1 MDPARRLLPLGLC
14 IALCLWGTVAQ
25 NHGVQ
30 AVPAPA
36 GTTGDCN
43 SHMLCPANAKCVNS
57 THCTCLDGYQPHGN
71 RFFTDPTETCDDI
84 NECLGPS
91 PPDCGRIAHCN
102 NVPGSYYC
110 TCSDGYEP
118 SSGKAN
124 FTHASENS
132 CRDIDE
138 CQGPSPADCGPHAN
152 CTNVPGSY
160 YCTCIDGYEP
170 SSGKANF
177 THRSENS
184 CRDIDECQGP
194 SPADCGPHAN
204 CTNVPGSYYC
214 TCIDGY
220 EPSSGKANFTHRSEN
235 SCRDIDECQG
245 PSPADCGPH
254 GNCTNVPGSYYCSC
268 IDGYE
273 PSSGKAKF
281 THMSE
286 NSCQDIDECQGPS
299 PADCGPH
306 ANCTNVPGSYYCT
319 CIDGYEPSSGKANFT
334 HRSENSCRDID
345 ECQGPSPADCGPHAN
360 CTNVPGSYYCT
371 CIDGYEPSS
380 GKANFTHRSENSCRD
395 IDECQGPSPADCGPH
410 GNCTNVPGSYYCSCI
425 DGYEP
430 SSGKAKFTHM
440 SENSCQDIDEC
451 QGPSPADCGPHANC
465 TNVPGSYNCTCID
478 GYEPSSGKANFTHAS
493 ENSCRDIDECLG
505 PSPPDCG
512 PHANCTNTPGS
523 YFCTCID
530 GYEPSSGKA
539 NFTCASENSCQDID
553 ECNKTPDICGPN
565 ATCINTIGSYWCECR
580 AGYVPSNRNTTLCQE
595 LTCPQLLDD
604 DNSAGAK
611 NLLGSFQTQG
621 GSLCK
626 AALEELKQMNSQD
639 AEGKLQGS
647 LAILEKQINLVGQ
660 QSESVERR
668 HRIATE
674 LMALVEKLLGTLG
687 LTVRDRI
694 SIASP
699 NGTELGLV
707 VRQAGN
713 QSQETVT
720 LQQSKTQ
727 MELKWARAPGQK
739 NEGFTLAGLVTY
751 QGMSPIL
758 DGAGRVEA
766 PEWDKIGRT
775 GKWAQKPGRP
785 SYRVLSP
792 VVSAFISDPNPQAL
806 DLSVSIRFSHPVPEN
821 KTDLSL
827 LCAYWEPGSRRWATD
842 GCTLQKLNATITRC
856 QCNHLTS
863 FAVLM
868 AFYELEDWTLDVI
881 TKVGLVISLLCLL
894 LAIVTFLFC
903 RALKGPRTTIH
914 LHLCLALFIAYTVF
928 LTGTS
933 STGNKVVCRVV
944 AGLLHYFFLA
954 AFCWMCL
961 EGAELYLLVV
971 QVFTPHGLRRRYM
984 FLLGYGVPALIV
996 GVSAATYSQGY
1007 GTARHCWLSLEKQF
1021 IWSFLAPVC
1030 IIILVNAVIFVVTVW
1045 KLSLKF
1051 ADINPDM
1058 SQLKKLRVLTITAI
1072 AQLCILGTTWIFGMF
1087 QFNQRSLVA
1096 SYIFTVLNS
1105 LQGLFIFLLH
1115 CLLKKQVRDEYR
1127 RWLSCGGLKG
1137 PAKSSEFSSSTITRQ
1152 GLQPSQDSGF

>member
-14 IALCLWGTVAQ
+14 IALCLWGTMAQ
-25 NHGVQ
+25 TPGVQ
-30 AVPAPA
+30 

-43 SHMLCPANAKCVNS
+43 NHVICPANAKCVNIS
-57 THCTCLDGYQPHGN
+57 HCTCLDGYQPRGN
-71 RFFTDPTETCDDI
+71 RFFTDPTEPCDDI

-91 PPDCGRIAHCN
+91 QTECGRNAHCN
-102 NVPGSYYC
+102 NAPGSYYC

-118 SSGKAN
+118 SSGKAK
-124 FTHASENS
+124 FTHA
-132 CRDIDE
+132 
-138 CQGPSPADCGPHAN
+138 
-152 CTNVPGSY
+152 
-160 YCTCIDGYEP
+160 
-170 SSGKANF
+170 
-177 THRSENS
+177 
-184 CRDIDECQGP
+184 
-194 SPADCGPHAN
+194 
-204 CTNVPGSYYC
+204 
-214 TCIDGY
+214 
-220 EPSSGKANFTHRSEN
+220 
-235 SCRDIDECQG
+235 
-245 PSPADCGPH
+245 
-254 GNCTNVPGSYYCSC
+254 
-268 IDGYE
+268 
-273 PSSGKAKF
+273 
-281 THMSE
+281 SE

-306 ANCTNVPGSYYCT
+306 ANCTNVPGNYSCS

-334 HRSENSCRDID
+334 Y
-345 ECQGPSPADCGPHAN
+345 A
-360 CTNVPGSYYCT
+360 
-371 CIDGYEPSS
+371 S
-380 GKANFTHRSENSCRD
+380 GDT
-395 IDECQGPSPADCGPH
+395 
-410 GNCTNVPGSYYCSCI
+410 
-425 DGYEP
+425 
-430 SSGKAKFTHM
+430 
-440 SENSCQDIDEC
+440 
-451 QGPSPADCGPHANC
+451 
-465 TNVPGSYNCTCID
+465 
-478 GYEPSSGKANFTHAS
+478 
-493 ENSCRDIDECLG
+493 
-505 PSPPDCG
+505 
-512 PHANCTNTPGS
+512 
-523 YFCTCID
+523 
-530 GYEPSSGKA
+530 
-539 NFTCASENSCQDID
+539 CQDID

-595 LTCPQLLDD
+595 LTCPPLLGD

-611 NLLGSFQTQG
+611 NLLGSFPAQV
-621 GSLCK
+621 GSLCQVT
-626 AALEELKQMNSQD
+626 LEKLKQMNSQN
-639 AEGKLQGS
+639 AKEKLQGF
-647 LAILEKQINLVGQ
+647 LDILEKQINLVGQ
-660 QSESVERR
+660 QSESVEWR

-674 LMALVEKLLGTLG
+674 LMALVEKLLRTLG

-694 SIASP
+694 SITSP
-699 NGTELGLV
+699 SGTELGLA

-727 MELKWARAPGQK
+727 MELKWAGAPGQK
-739 NEGFTLAGLVTY
+739 NEGFTLAGLLTY

-758 DGAGRVEA
+758 DGARRVEA
-766 PEWDKIGRT
+766 PEWDEIGRT
-775 GKWAQKPGRP
+775 GKWAHESGQP

-806 DLSVSIRFSHPVPEN
+806 GLSVSIRFSHPVPEN
-821 KTDLSL
+821 KTDLRL

-933 STGNKVVCRVV
+933 STGNKVVCGVV

-996 GVSAATYSQGY
+996 GVSAATYSEGY

-1021 IWSFLAPVC
+1021 IWSFLGPVC

-1072 AQLCILGTTWIFGMF
+1072 AQLCVLGTTWIFGMF

-1096 SYIFTVLNS
+1096 SYIFTILNS

-1127 RWLSCGGLKG
+1127 RWLSCGSFKG
-1137 PAKSSEFSSSTITRQ
+1137 PAKYSRFSSSTTTR
-1152 GLQPSQDSGF
+1152 GL

>member
-1 MDPARRLLPLGLC
+1 MGTRGDVYPLGLC

-25 NHGVQ
+25 TPGVQ
-30 AVPAPA
+30 

-57 THCTCLDGYQPHGN
+57 THCTCLDGYLPRGN
-71 RFFTDPTETCDDI
+71 RFFNDTTETCDDI

-91 PPDCGRIAHCN
+91 LPDCGKNAQCKN
-102 NVPGSYYC
+102 
-110 TCSDGYEP
+110 
-118 SSGKAN
+118 A
-124 FTHASENS
+124 
-132 CRDIDE
+132 
-138 CQGPSPADCGPHAN
+138 
-152 CTNVPGSY
+152 
-160 YCTCIDGYEP
+160 
-170 SSGKANF
+170 
-177 THRSENS
+177 
-184 CRDIDECQGP
+184 
-194 SPADCGPHAN
+194 
-204 CTNVPGSYYC
+204 
-214 TCIDGY
+214 
-220 EPSSGKANFTHRSEN
+220 
-235 SCRDIDECQG
+235 
-245 PSPADCGPH
+245 
-254 GNCTNVPGSYYCSC
+254 
-268 IDGYE
+268 
-273 PSSGKAKF
+273 
-281 THMSE
+281 
-286 NSCQDIDECQGPS
+286 
-299 PADCGPH
+299 
-306 ANCTNVPGSYYCT
+306 
-319 CIDGYEPSSGKANFT
+319 
-334 HRSENSCRDID
+334 
-345 ECQGPSPADCGPHAN
+345 
-360 CTNVPGSYYCT
+360 
-371 CIDGYEPSS
+371 
-380 GKANFTHRSENSCRD
+380 
-395 IDECQGPSPADCGPH
+395 
-410 GNCTNVPGSYYCSCI
+410 
-425 DGYEP
+425 
-430 SSGKAKFTHM
+430 
-440 SENSCQDIDEC
+440 
-451 QGPSPADCGPHANC
+451 
-465 TNVPGSYNCTCID
+465 PGSYNCTCID
-478 GYEPSSGKANFTHAS
+478 GYESSSGKTTFMNASENSCQDIDECQRNTTICEPHGNCINTPGNYTCKCSEGFGKSQKDTAKICTDINECKETPDICGPKATCINTIGSYRCECRAGYVPSNRNTTLCQDISDCRRIPVTCSLKATCINTNGSYLCECRAGYILFKRSTTLCEDIDECQGPSLADCGPHANCSNVPGSYYCTCIVGYELSSGKAKFTHAS
-493 ENSCRDIDECLG
+493 EDSCQDIDKCRG
-505 PSPPDCG
+505 PNPPDCG
-512 PHANCTNTPGS
+512 PHANCTNMPGS
-523 YFCTCID
+523 YSCSCID
-530 GYEPSSGKA
+530 GYKPSSGKA
-539 NFTCASENSCQDID
+539 NFTHASENSCQDID

-595 LTCPQLLDD
+595 LTCPPLLGDD
-604 DNSAGAK
+604 SSAGAK
-611 NLLGSFQTQG
+611 NLLGSFPAQVG
-621 GSLCK
+621 HLCK
-626 AALEELKQMNSQD
+626 AALEELKQMNSQNPV
-639 AEGKLQGS
+639 GKLQGF
-647 LAILEKQINLVGQ
+647 LDILEKQINLVGQ
-660 QSESVERR
+660 QSESVEWR
-668 HRIATE
+668 HWIATE
-674 LMALVEKLLGTLG
+674 LMALVEKLLRTLA
-687 LTVRDRI
+687 LTLRDRI
-694 SIASP
+694 SIAST
-699 NGTELGLV
+699 NGTELGLA

-727 MELKWARAPGQK
+727 MELKWAGAPGQK
-739 NEGFTLAGLVTY
+739 NEGFTLAGLLTY

-766 PEWDKIGRT
+766 PEWDEIGRT
-775 GKWAQKPGRP
+775 GKWAQEPGRP

-806 DLSVSIRFSHPVPEN
+806 GLSVSIRFSHPVPE
-821 KTDLSL
+821 KKPDLRL

-842 GCTLQKLNATITRC
+842 GCTLQKLNATNTRC

-933 STGNKVVCRVV
+933 STGNTEVCGVV

-996 GVSAATYSQGY
+996 GVSAATYSEGY
-1007 GTARHCWLSLEKQF
+1007 GTARHCWLSLKKQF

-1072 AQLCILGTTWIFGMF
+1072 AQLCVLGTTWIFGMF

-1096 SYIFTVLNS
+1096 SYIFTILNS

-1137 PAKSSEFSSSTITRQ
+1137 PAKSSEFSSSTTITRQ
-1152 GLQPSQDSGF
+1152 GLQRSQESGL

>member
-25 NHGVQ
+25 TPGVQ
-30 AVPAPA
+30 

-57 THCTCLDGYQPHGN
+57 THCTCLDGFQPRGN

-91 PPDCGRIAHCN
+91 P
-102 NVPGSYYC
+102 
-110 TCSDGYEP
+110 
-118 SSGKAN
+118 
-124 FTHASENS
+124 
-132 CRDIDE
+132 
-138 CQGPSPADCGPHAN
+138 ADCGPQAN
-152 CTNVPGSY
+152 CTNVPGNYS
-160 YCTCIDGYEP
+160 CTCI
-170 SSGKANF
+170 N
-177 THRSENS
+177 
-184 CRDIDECQGP
+184 
-194 SPADCGPHAN
+194 
-204 CTNVPGSYYC
+204 
-214 TCIDGY
+214 
-220 EPSSGKANFTHRSEN
+220 
-235 SCRDIDECQG
+235 
-245 PSPADCGPH
+245 
-254 GNCTNVPGSYYCSC
+254 
-268 IDGYE
+268 GYE

-281 THMSE
+281 INASE
-286 NSCQDIDECQGPS
+286 NSCQDIDECQRNTTI
-299 PADCGPH
+299 C
-306 ANCTNVPGSYYCT
+306 
-319 CIDGYEPSSGKANFT
+319 E
-334 HRSENSCRDID
+334 
-345 ECQGPSPADCGPHAN
+345 
-360 CTNVPGSYYCT
+360 
-371 CIDGYEPSS
+371 
-380 GKANFTHRSENSCRD
+380 
-395 IDECQGPSPADCGPH
+395 PH
-410 GNCTNVPGSYYCSCI
+410 GNCI
-425 DGYEP
+425 
-430 SSGKAKFTHM
+430 
-440 SENSCQDIDEC
+440 
-451 QGPSPADCGPHANC
+451 
-465 TNVPGSYNCTCID
+465 
-478 GYEPSSGKANFTHAS
+478 
-493 ENSCRDIDECLG
+493 
-505 PSPPDCG
+505 
-512 PHANCTNTPGS
+512 NTPGTYMCKCREGFAKS
-523 YFCTCID
+523 QKDAAKICT
-530 GYEPSSGKA
+530 
-539 NFTCASENSCQDID
+539 DIN
-553 ECNKTPDICGPN
+553 ECNETPDICGPN

-580 AGYVPSNRNTTLCQE
+580 AGYVPSNRNTTLCQDISDCRRIPDTCSLKATCINTNGSYLCECRAGYVLFNRNITLCEE
-595 LTCPQLLDD
+595 LTCPPVDD
-604 DNSAGAK
+604 DSSAGAK
-611 NLLGSFQTQG
+611 NLLGSFQAQVG
-621 GSLCK
+621 RLCK
-626 AALEELKQMNSQD
+626 AALEKLKQKNSQN
-639 AEGKLQGS
+639 AEGKLQGF
-647 LAILEKQINLVGQ
+647 LDILEKQINLVGQ
-660 QSESVERR
+660 QSESVEWR

-674 LMALVEKLLGTLG
+674 LMALVEKLLRTLA
-687 LTVRDRI
+687 LTVRDRMI
-694 SIASP
+694 SITSR
-699 NGTELGLV
+699 NGTELGLA

-739 NEGFTLAGLVTY
+739 NEGFTLAGLLTY

-766 PEWDKIGRT
+766 PVWDEIGQT
-775 GKWAQKPGRP
+775 GKSAREPGWP

-806 DLSVSIRFSHPVPEN
+806 GLSISIRFSHPVPEK
-821 KTDLSL
+821 KTDVRL
-827 LCAYWEPGSRRWATD
+827 LCAYWKPGSRRWATD

-856 QCNHLTS
+856 QCSHLTS
-863 FAVLM
+863 FAILM

-1030 IIILVNAVIFVVTVW
+1030 IIIAVNAVIFVVTVW

-1051 ADINPDM
+1051 ADINPNM

-1072 AQLCILGTTWIFGMF
+1072 AQLCVLGTTWIFGMF

-1096 SYIFTVLNS
+1096 SYIFTILNS

-1127 RWLSCGGLKG
+1127 RWLSCGSFKG
-1137 PAKSSEFSSSTITRQ
+1137 PAKYSKFSSSTITP
-1152 GLQPSQDSGF
+1152 GL

>member
-1 MDPARRLLPLGLC
+1 MGTRGDVYPLGLC

-25 NHGVQ
+25 TPGVQ
-30 AVPAPA
+30 

-57 THCTCLDGYQPHGN
+57 THCTCLDGFQPRGN

-91 PPDCGRIAHCN
+91 P
-102 NVPGSYYC
+102 
-110 TCSDGYEP
+110 
-118 SSGKAN
+118 
-124 FTHASENS
+124 
-132 CRDIDE
+132 
-138 CQGPSPADCGPHAN
+138 ADCGPQAN
-152 CTNVPGSY
+152 CTNVPGNYS
-160 YCTCIDGYEP
+160 CTCI
-170 SSGKANF
+170 N
-177 THRSENS
+177 
-184 CRDIDECQGP
+184 
-194 SPADCGPHAN
+194 
-204 CTNVPGSYYC
+204 
-214 TCIDGY
+214 
-220 EPSSGKANFTHRSEN
+220 
-235 SCRDIDECQG
+235 
-245 PSPADCGPH
+245 
-254 GNCTNVPGSYYCSC
+254 
-268 IDGYE
+268 GYE

-281 THMSE
+281 INASE
-286 NSCQDIDECQGPS
+286 NSCQDIDECQRNTTI
-299 PADCGPH
+299 C
-306 ANCTNVPGSYYCT
+306 
-319 CIDGYEPSSGKANFT
+319 E
-334 HRSENSCRDID
+334 
-345 ECQGPSPADCGPHAN
+345 
-360 CTNVPGSYYCT
+360 
-371 CIDGYEPSS
+371 
-380 GKANFTHRSENSCRD
+380 
-395 IDECQGPSPADCGPH
+395 PH
-410 GNCTNVPGSYYCSCI
+410 GNCI
-425 DGYEP
+425 
-430 SSGKAKFTHM
+430 
-440 SENSCQDIDEC
+440 
-451 QGPSPADCGPHANC
+451 
-465 TNVPGSYNCTCID
+465 
-478 GYEPSSGKANFTHAS
+478 
-493 ENSCRDIDECLG
+493 
-505 PSPPDCG
+505 
-512 PHANCTNTPGS
+512 NTPGTYMCKCREGFAKS
-523 YFCTCID
+523 QKDAAKICT
-530 GYEPSSGKA
+530 
-539 NFTCASENSCQDID
+539 DIN
-553 ECNKTPDICGPN
+553 ECNETPDICGPN

-580 AGYVPSNRNTTLCQE
+580 AGYVPSNRNTTLCQDISDCRRIPDTCSLKATCINTNGSYLCECRAGYVLFNRNITLCEE
-595 LTCPQLLDD
+595 LTCPPVDD
-604 DNSAGAK
+604 DSSAGAK
-611 NLLGSFQTQG
+611 NLLGSFQAQVG
-621 GSLCK
+621 RLCK
-626 AALEELKQMNSQD
+626 AALEKLKQKNSQN
-639 AEGKLQGS
+639 AEGKLQGF
-647 LAILEKQINLVGQ
+647 LDILEKQINLVGQ
-660 QSESVERR
+660 QSESVEWR

-674 LMALVEKLLGTLG
+674 LMALVEKLLRTLA
-687 LTVRDRI
+687 LTVRDRMI
-694 SIASP
+694 SITSR
-699 NGTELGLV
+699 NGTELGLA

-739 NEGFTLAGLVTY
+739 NEGFTLAGLLTY

-766 PEWDKIGRT
+766 PVWDEIGQT
-775 GKWAQKPGRP
+775 GKSAREPGWP

-806 DLSVSIRFSHPVPEN
+806 GLSISIRFSHPVPEK
-821 KTDLSL
+821 KTDVRL
-827 LCAYWEPGSRRWATD
+827 LCAYWKPGSRRWATD

-856 QCNHLTS
+856 QCSHLTS
-863 FAVLM
+863 FAILM

-1030 IIILVNAVIFVVTVW
+1030 IIIAVNAVIFVVTVW

-1051 ADINPDM
+1051 ADINPNM

-1072 AQLCILGTTWIFGMF
+1072 AQLCVLGTTWIFGMF

-1096 SYIFTVLNS
+1096 SYIFTILNS

-1127 RWLSCGGLKG
+1127 RWLSCGSFKG
-1137 PAKSSEFSSSTITRQ
+1137 PAKYSKFSSSTITP
-1152 GLQPSQDSGF
+1152 GL

>member
-1 MDPARRLLPLGLC
+1 MGTRGDVYPLGLC

-30 AVPAPA
+30 

-43 SHMLCPANAKCVNS
+43 SHMLCPADAKCVNS
-57 THCTCLDGYQPHGN
+57 THCTCLDGYRPRGN

-91 PPDCGRIAHCN
+91 PPDCGRTAQCN
-102 NVPGSYYC
+102 NVPGSYSC
-110 TCSDGYEP
+110 T
-118 SSGKAN
+118 
-124 FTHASENS
+124 
-132 CRDIDE
+132 
-138 CQGPSPADCGPHAN
+138 
-152 CTNVPGSY
+152 
-160 YCTCIDGYEP
+160 
-170 SSGKANF
+170 
-177 THRSENS
+177 
-184 CRDIDECQGP
+184 
-194 SPADCGPHAN
+194 
-204 CTNVPGSYYC
+204 
-214 TCIDGY
+214 
-220 EPSSGKANFTHRSEN
+220 
-235 SCRDIDECQG
+235 
-245 PSPADCGPH
+245 
-254 GNCTNVPGSYYCSC
+254 C

-281 THMSE
+281 TH
-286 NSCQDIDECQGPS
+286 
-299 PADCGPH
+299 
-306 ANCTNVPGSYYCT
+306 AN
-319 CIDGYEPSSGKANFT
+319 
-334 HRSENSCRDID
+334 
-345 ECQGPSPADCGPHAN
+345 
-360 CTNVPGSYYCT
+360 
-371 CIDGYEPSS
+371 
-380 GKANFTHRSENSCRD
+380 
-395 IDECQGPSPADCGPH
+395 
-410 GNCTNVPGSYYCSCI
+410 
-425 DGYEP
+425 
-430 SSGKAKFTHM
+430 
-440 SENSCQDIDEC
+440 
-451 QGPSPADCGPHANC
+451 
-465 TNVPGSYNCTCID
+465 
-478 GYEPSSGKANFTHAS
+478 
-493 ENSCRDIDECLG
+493 
-505 PSPPDCG
+505 
-512 PHANCTNTPGS
+512 
-523 YFCTCID
+523 
-530 GYEPSSGKA
+530 
-539 NFTCASENSCQDID
+539 ENSCQDID
-553 ECNKTPDICGPN
+553 ECNKTPDICSPN
-565 ATCINTIGSYWCECR
+565 VTCINTIGSYWCECR

-595 LTCPQLLDD
+595 LICPLLLDD
-604 DNSAGAK
+604 DSSARTK
-611 NLLGSFQTQG
+611 NLLGSFQAQV
-621 GSLCK
+621 GSLCQVMLK
-626 AALEELKQMNSQD
+626 ELKQMNSQN
-639 AEGKLQGS
+639 AKEKLQGF
-647 LAILEKQINLVGQ
+647 LDILEKQINLVGQ
-660 QSESVERR
+660 QGESVEWR

-674 LMALVEKLLGTLG
+674 LMAVVEKLLRTLG

-699 NGTELGLV
+699 NGTELGLA
-707 VRQAGN
+707 VRQAGT

-739 NEGFTLAGLVTY
+739 NEGFTLAGLLTY

-766 PEWDKIGRT
+766 PEWNEIGRT
-775 GKWAQKPGRP
+775 AKWAQEPGRP

-806 DLSVSIRFSHPVPEN
+806 GLSVSIRFSHPVPEN
-821 KTDLSL
+821 KTNLRL

-933 STGNKVVCRVV
+933 STGNRVVCRVV

-996 GVSAATYSQGY
+996 GVSAATYSEGY

-1021 IWSFLAPVC
+1021 IWSFLGPVC

-1051 ADINPDM
+1051 ADINPNM

-1072 AQLCILGTTWIFGMF
+1072 AQLCVLGTTWIFGMF

-1096 SYIFTVLNS
+1096 SYIFTILNS

-1127 RWLSCGGLKG
+1127 RWLSCGSFKG
-1137 PAKSSEFSSSTITRQ
+1137 PAKYSKFSSSTTTR
-1152 GLQPSQDSGF
+1152 PSQESGL